1 MDTGQ
6 LQRLEHL
13 LKGESALTML
23 NINPQNKKM
32 ILSID
37 GGGMRGM
44 ITVAMLAELEEMT
57 GRPCHELFDLVAGTS
72 TGAIIAA
79 GIGLGYP
86 AKFILEEVYRKRL
99 PAAFR
104 VQSDGVLR
112 WVRYLFNGL
121 RHLYSLK
128 PFIDTLS
135 DLAEGKNVFD
145 LGKVDSAITYP
156 RDPDD
161 QSVIDLR
168 KPTVLMTTNDVR
180 TSNTYYI
187 VSKGPGAKE
196 FWHWPVAGAIGASGA
211 APIYFPP
218 VLGNY
223 VDGGVGVFGNPCLA
237 ATIEAMEYIGK
248 AEPRLIGGPA
258 GYVDDNVIHLSLG
271 TGYAPNT
278 REEGAARKFWLK
290 DWVEYVIFSGLD
302 QSGLQQVFTTRAV
315 YGKRIDFRR
324 YNPYLKRES
333 ISDLLGISLAGKP
346 DPESLGLDSSGE
358 DQIALMEEIGRAYA
372 RLLFR
377 EKRWEHPG
385 YMPWVSE
392 DRRDPAY
399 GQARDGGHPLPRRL
413 TTFDSDRFFREG

>member
-6 LQRLEHL
+6 LQRLEQV
-13 LKGESALTML
+13 LKGESALPML
-23 NINPQNKKM
+23 NINPQNKRM

-37 GGGMRGM
+37 GGGMRGL

-57 GRPCHELFDLVAGTS
+57 GKPCYELFDLVAGTS

-104 VQSDGVLR
+104 VQSDGLLR

-128 PFIDTLS
+128 PFIETMS
-135 DLAEGKNVFD
+135 DLAEGRKVFD
-145 LGKVDSAITYP
+145 LGKVDPSITYP
-156 RDPDD
+156 KTPDD
-161 QSVIDLR
+161 KSVIDLR

-180 TSNTYYI
+180 TNNTYYI
-187 VSKGPGAKE
+187 VSQGPGAKE
-196 FWHWPVAGAIGASGA
+196 FSHWPVAGAIGASGA

-223 VDGGVGVFGNPCLA
+223 VDGGVGIFGNPCLA

-248 AEPRLIGGPA
+248 NEPRSINGDL

-271 TGYAPNT
+271 TGYTPNE
-278 REEGAARKFWLK
+278 RQDSAARNFWLK
-290 DWVEYVIFSGLD
+290 DWVEYVIFSGMD

-333 ISDLLGISLAGKP
+333 VRDVLGIDVAATL
-346 DPESLGLDSSGE
+346 DPEKLELDSAGE
-358 DQIALMEEIGRAYA
+358 DEVVLMEQIGRAYA
-372 RLLFR
+372 RLLFK

-392 DRRDPAY
+392 DRRDPDY

-413 TTFDSDRFFREG
+413 TTFDADRFFREG